1 MLPFFSSFQELVRV
15 HKCLLLEIQESV
27 HHRSAQNLYQI
38 FITFKERFAIL
49 FESSPHPC
57 IRSSRCCASHTLVC
71 FPRQVA
77 DLREILQPRGNG
89 HRPARLHVQRQR
101 RRAHEAGG
109 KTRPFKCGGGG
120 CGGGRASR
128 RGLAAG
134 GSGEQSIN
142 SFPPATQLGHGGKRI
157 DHPLSSPPLPLPLQ
171 ECSKRANY
179 GKFTLRDLL
188 VVPMQRVLKY
198 PLLLQVCIQS
208 DLCTFDF
215 IFFFCLCLLL
225 VLSRDVNN

>member
-109 KTRPFKCGGGG
+109 KTRPFKCGGGVVVV
-120 CGGGRASR
+120 GGRLGGVWQPAAAASDRSTLFPLR
-128 RGLAAG
+128 RNSDTAA
-134 GSGEQSIN
+134 SVLIILC
-142 SFPPATQLGHGGKRI
+142 PPPH
-157 DHPLSSPPLPLPLQ
+157 PLPLQ